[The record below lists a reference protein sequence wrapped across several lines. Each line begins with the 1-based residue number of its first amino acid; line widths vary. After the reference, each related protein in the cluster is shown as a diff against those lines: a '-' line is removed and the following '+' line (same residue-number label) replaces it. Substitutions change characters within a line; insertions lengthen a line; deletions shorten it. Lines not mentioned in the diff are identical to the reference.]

1 MAGMKI
7 ALLTD
12 GVAPYVLGGMQ
23 RHAAML
29 SHQLARQGAD
39 VVLFHTVNDEG
50 SAQAARVLE
59 GFPEDVLA
67 LLKNIFVAAPR
78 RRSFP
83 GHYLWEAFNYSQLL
97 LSRYQREQINA
108 DFIYAQGLSG
118 WAFVTA
124 PSSVRQRLPPIA
136 INAHGYEMFQK
147 TADWRSY
154 MENVV
159 YRPVFKKLTRR
170 ADLTFSFPGRIRDI
184 VTQSIGVPP
193 DRIIE
198 MANAVDES
206 WFVSQTQ
213 NRTGDIR
220 FLFVGRHERRKGVP
234 ELIAAL
240 ARLAPGGWQ
249 AHFVG
254 PLPEPTQLRG
264 PHIHYHGAVRDTL
277 ALQRHFDNA
286 DFLVC
291 PSYAEGMPTVI
302 LEAMARGLAII
313 ATDVGA
319 TRTVVNP
326 DNGFLLPS
334 ADVGQILAALQS
346 ALSLSSTD
354 LFAIKKASSAES
366 VG

>member
-206 WFVSQTQ
+206 WFVSQPQ

-220 FLFVGRHERRKGVP
+220 FLFVGRHER
-234 ELIAAL
+234 

-354 LFAIKKASSAES
+354 LFAMKKASSAES